1 MQKAR
6 MHKDADLRGGL
17 RHEGPT
23 PQTSA
28 RHVSRRAG
36 RARPRAGPLVRF
48 CCLCGT
54 QGSGGGAEAFTGSP
68 WGQQL

>member
-1 MQKAR
+1 M
-6 MHKDADLRGGL
+6 
-17 RHEGPT
+17 

-28 RHVSRRAG
+28 RHMSRRTG

-54 QGSGGGAEAFTGSP
+54 QGGGGGAEAFTGSP